1 MPRYNLLH
9 MKIKITKAEVIAL
22 IKQKFKAT
30 KARPIIYWGET
41 ESLGTPTAEFDGFE
55 IELEKEN

>member
-1 MPRYNLLH
+1 M
-9 MKIKITKAEVIAL
+9 KITKSEVIAL
-22 IKQKFKAT
+22 IKQHFKASSA
-30 KARPIIYWGET
+30 KPLIYWGET